1 MSTTENSGSDS
12 STLTS
17 DDESGDDK
25 TNCPQPPNI
34 VSKSG
39 VLDLSAVS
47 LGSSLNIFSA
57 NLEYQEPSRQ
67 IIKRE
72 IFAFYKGFTKCHEMR
87 RGGEMLRS
95 QSCCVS
101 MSGEK
106 FFQQTR
112 ILTSYLSPLPNP
124 DRWHIWVLCHETPE
138 PFISFMVHGSL
149 TQAFNMRQLHL
160 SHWLLW

>member
-72 IFAFYKGFTKCHEMR
+72 IFAFYKG
-87 RGGEMLRS
+87 
-95 QSCCVS
+95 
-101 MSGEK
+101 
-106 FFQQTR
+106 
-112 ILTSYLSPLPNP
+112 LPN
-124 DRWHIWVLCHETPE
+124 V
-138 PFISFMVHGSL
+138 MK
-149 TQAFNMRQLHL
+149 
-160 SHWLLW
+160 